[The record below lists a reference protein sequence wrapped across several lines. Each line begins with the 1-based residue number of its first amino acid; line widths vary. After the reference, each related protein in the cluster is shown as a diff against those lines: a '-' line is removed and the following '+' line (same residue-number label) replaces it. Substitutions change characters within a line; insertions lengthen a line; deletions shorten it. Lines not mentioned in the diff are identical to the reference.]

1 MPSAKIEMWVAAI
14 GFFVLAVLLSMEGVA
29 IFGTYAAKI
38 GDRRSSTMMMTVH
51 FRD

>member
-1 MPSAKIEMWVAAI
+1 MPNAKIELWVAAV
-14 GFFVLAVLLSMEGVA
+14 GFFVLAVLLGMEAIA

-38 GDRRSSTMMMTVH
+38 GDRRSSTTMMTVH